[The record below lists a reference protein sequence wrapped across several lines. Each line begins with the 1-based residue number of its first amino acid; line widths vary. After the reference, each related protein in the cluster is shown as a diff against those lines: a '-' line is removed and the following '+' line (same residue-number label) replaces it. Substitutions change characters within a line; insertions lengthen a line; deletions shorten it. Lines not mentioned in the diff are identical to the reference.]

1 MVVRRIEDLGDRFGH
16 GVLLECADIVAA
28 REGVHVEAL
37 RHAGTPERELVDG
50 RRVIAGDVQIVRH
63 GDDGLIAGLGR
74 LELVAV
80 HPLVHLSAEAN
91 LYSIVLAGMQ
101 PHIAHFEPVVRE
113 LHLPAVYDLLT
124 EDAKFIADGET
135 GYRII
140 QAGRR
145 IHIAGGQTAQ
155 TAVAKSGIRF
165 KRAEAFQAEAEIMQD
180 LPCRF
185 QQAHVVQVVAQARAD
200 QKFHRHIIDL
210 LALLCTRL
218 LNKRTAVVLQKL
230 AHGDAYSA
238 IYLFFRRHFERA
250 AEQPVAAFL

>member
-1 MVVRRIEDLGDRFGH
+1 MVVCRIENLRNGLGH
-16 GVLLECADIVAA
+16 GILLERADIIAA
-28 REGVHVEAL
+28 RERVHVKAL
-37 RHAGTPERELVDG
+37 RHTGAPERKLVDG
-50 RRVIAGDVQIVRH
+50 LGAIAGNVQIVR
-63 GDDGLIAGLGR
+63 DSNDGLIACLGG

-80 HPLVHLSAEAN
+80 HPLVYLSAEAN
-91 LYSIVLAGMQ
+91 LYSVVLAGMQ
-101 PHIAHFEPVVRE
+101 PHIAHFEPVIRE
-113 LHLPAVYDLLT
+113 FHLPAVDNLLA
-124 EDAKFIADGET
+124 EDAELISDGEA
-135 GYRII
+135 GHGII
-140 QAGRR
+140 QTGRCV
-145 IHIAGGQTAQ
+145 HIARGQTAQ
-155 TAVAKSGIRF
+155 AAVAKSGIRL

>member
-1 MVVRRIEDLGDRFGH
+1 
-16 GVLLECADIVAA
+16 
-28 REGVHVEAL
+28 
-37 RHAGTPERELVDG
+37 
-50 RRVIAGDVQIVRH
+50 
-63 GDDGLIAGLGR
+63 
-74 LELVAV
+74 
-80 HPLVHLSAEAN
+80 
-91 LYSIVLAGMQ
+91 MQ
-101 PHIAHFEPVVRE
+101 PHIAHFEPVIRE
-113 LHLPAVYDLLT
+113 FHLPAVDDLLA
-124 EDAKFIADGET
+124 EDAELISDGEA
-135 GYRII
+135 GHGII
-140 QAGRR
+140 QTGRCV
-145 IHIAGGQTAQ
+145 HIARGQTAQ
-155 TAVAKSGIRF
+155 AAVAKSGIRL

-210 LALLCTRL
+210 LALFCTRL

>member
-1 MVVRRIEDLGDRFGH
+1 MVVCRIENLRNGLGH
-16 GVLLECADIVAA
+16 GILLERTDIIAA
-28 REGVHVEAL
+28 RERVHVKAL
-37 RHAGTPERELVDG
+37 RHTGAPERQLVDG
-50 RRVIAGDVQIVRH
+50 LGAIAGNVQIVR
-63 GDDGLIAGLGR
+63 DSNDGLIACLGG

-91 LYSIVLAGMQ
+91 LYSVVLAGMQ
-101 PHIAHFEPVVRE
+101 PHIAHFEPVIRE
-113 LHLPAVYDLLT
+113 FHLPAVDDLLA
-124 EDAKFIADGET
+124 EDAELISDGEA
-135 GYRII
+135 GHGII
-140 QAGRR
+140 QTGRCV
-145 IHIAGGQTAQ
+145 HIARGQTAQ
-155 TAVAKSGIRF
+155 AAVAKSGIRL

-230 AHGDAYSA
+230 THGDAYSA